1 MRSEKIDSA
10 KARTVKNL
18 ISNVSMSK
26 WHNFFSRCTSTKC
39 LAD

>member
-26 WHNFFSRCTSTKC
+26 WHNFFFQDVQVQSV
-39 LAD
+39 